1 MNNMKEGFKETDE
14 RVLHLNELHKE
25 DREDRE
31 YRLNARNWKK
41 PRKGFTADIDKARRE
56 R

>member
-1 MNNMKEGFKETDE
+1 MKDLKKGFKETDIK
-14 RVLHLNELHKE
+14 VLHLNELHKE

-31 YRLNARNWKK
+31 HRMNARNWKK
-41 PRKGFTADIDKARRE
+41 PRKGFMADINKARRE